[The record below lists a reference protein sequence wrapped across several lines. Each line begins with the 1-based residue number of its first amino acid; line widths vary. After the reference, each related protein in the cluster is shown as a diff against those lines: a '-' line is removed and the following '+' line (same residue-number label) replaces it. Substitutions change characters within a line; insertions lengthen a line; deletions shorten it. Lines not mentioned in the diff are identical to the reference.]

1 MGLSEGLLMETISML
16 DQSDEVDFLNFQKRK
31 DTIMTNMD
39 NISKLKF
46 PENEEIQKQLMKTV
60 TVALNQE

>member
-1 MGLSEGLLMETISML
+1 MDTISML

>member
-1 MGLSEGLLMETISML
+1 METISML